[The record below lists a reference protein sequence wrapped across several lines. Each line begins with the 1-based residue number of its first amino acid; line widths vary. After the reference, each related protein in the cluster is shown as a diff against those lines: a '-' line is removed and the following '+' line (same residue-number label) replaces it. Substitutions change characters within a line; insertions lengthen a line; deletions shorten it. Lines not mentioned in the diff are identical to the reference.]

1 MGYDMARSRA
11 EAVDSPPDS
20 STIRID
26 EECLELD
33 VASPRI
39 IARLRRLI
47 GQVNGATYAQPYAV
61 EEAPGRFRLYVG
73 KAAERVRTRRGI
85 V

>member
-1 MGYDMARSRA
+1 MARSR
-11 EAVDSPPDS
+11 EAAVAARSPES
-20 STIRID
+20 NMIRID

-33 VASPRI
+33 VASPQV

>member
-1 MGYDMARSRA
+1 MARSR
-11 EAVDSPPDS
+11 EAAVAARPPES

-26 EECLELD
+26 EECLQLN
-33 VASPRI
+33 VASPKV

>member
-1 MGYDMARSRA
+1 MARSR
-11 EAVDSPPDS
+11 EAAVAVRSPES
-20 STIRID
+20 SMIRID
-26 EECLELD
+26 EECLQLD
-33 VASPRI
+33 VASPQV

>member
-1 MGYDMARSRA
+1 MARSRA
-11 EAVDSPPDS
+11 TEAAARAADR

-26 EECLELD
+26 EECLELA
-33 VASPRI
+33 VASPKG
-39 IARLRRLI
+39 IARLRRLM

-61 EEAPGRFRLYVG
+61 EESPGRFRLYVG
-73 KAAERVRTRRGI
+73 KAAERVRTQRGI

>member
-1 MGYDMARSRA
+1 MARSRA
-11 EAVDSPPDS
+11 SAAAHKQEG

-26 EECLELD
+26 EGCLELA
-33 VASPRI
+33 VESPTD
-39 IARLRRLI
+39 AALLRRLI
-47 GQVNGATYAQPYAV
+47 GQVNGPTYAQPYAV

-85 V
+85 L